1 MQRMTQGRNARVAG
15 RTLAAVSVSALAVS
29 LVAVAGCASGVERG
43 TTAKSADQNNEQ
55 SGYVRGFEGLAVK
68 SRLER
73 LIDREEEKPS
83 VGSFALADR
92 IMDGRLVRLTPGTAE
107 FSDAVRPL
115 DEVLALAVA
124 RIPAPAVRGEVAML
138 PQIAKGYV
146 RARAAMLN
154 DDAAGA
160 VAIYEQIA
168 GVSPQSTEIL
178 IGLGD
183 AYMRL
188 GDRGQAVDAYL
199 RAVELGDRTI
209 RALVYGAMGST
220 NDPDRVI
227 ELGSMAWGDG
237 ENSVDDGDLAGRLLG
252 GVMLGRALIEDG
264 QLAAGA
270 EVMTR
275 AMGMLDGDTAR
286 DPRFRRELI
295 QLYTQRA
302 EQYASLGDAWM
313 MLEQPARALE
323 VYELARG
330 LAGDEPIELM
340 ARRVA
345 AELLAGHSGL
355 AAMGMIDWID
365 AHPGDDSGL
374 LHHLVGIVGEHALV
388 GGLLKDS
395 IAQRMRDAKLPV
407 SHRRALLGLV
417 LTLEHD
423 RDASVLVLSGVDPV
437 IVSPVA
443 CARVLGMFD
452 AGADRLGA
460 VMGMVERSPSI
471 GSLVV
476 PALIRLDGRTLES
489 LAGVTGD
496 SETAELV
503 RCLIVDDLQRPDLL
517 EGLSSIDGAID
528 RSSFD
533 SKSTAWLIAHAR
545 AAVLSARWEL
555 ADALFE
561 ACSTRAMN
569 GADHPLY
576 VDTLMVANRTDE
588 AVEAAEARAQSM
600 DGNAADWLVLARMH
614 QQAGD
619 GSGMVGA
626 LEMALELDP
635 YDEGVYEQLITVLG
649 SGGELGDV
657 EQLRV
662 VTRSLGQRLPRSAM
676 VSLIRAHEMASAG
689 AQGGEMLAQSERVLV
704 DAHAQHRYREIGID
718 LLLSVWRTQMTQG
731 DQGAVARGLAWIDA
745 QREDMGGSIDLA
757 SAKARMMVLAGDGV
771 RAEDFLDGFYE
782 RMPSRR
788 VGRLHEGLI
797 RSDESRREEADR
809 LALTRLDGLVSVED
823 CLERLERAGGLGVLG
838 GGLDEYD
845 ADELV
850 PVEGDW
856 SYSLGESLR
865 IVRVLGA
872 VAQRGVEGTDV
883 DLLLTLVER
892 TRQKSA
898 AGMDVNGID
907 PLASLDLIELVILPA
922 SDRFVMDDYEE
933 LVRSMKGLS
942 GGGDPFTVGVQSV
955 LRSQDAGTALD
966 LVTRLTITDD
976 GMLDEKRVADL
987 ASLIGQIGSAEDLVA
1002 SIDWMDRA
1010 GLMIEARDA
1019 VVGSLGVLQEGSLAD
1034 KTNPD
1039 GVKADFAYSVAV
1051 VSSFYKRDDV
1061 SPAMYGVALGY
1072 DGDHAWANNDL
1083 GYRMIEDGGDLEVA
1097 ERHLVLAHEADP
1109 KAASITDS
1117 LAWVRY
1123 AMGVIEDEVDGDG
1136 NVVRRGALGLLEEAL
1151 GLEDGTSNATI
1162 YDHLGDSLWMVGDFE
1177 RAVGAWLDAESRLRE
1192 RLTELS
1198 NQENVNAVALE
1209 SIREE
1214 LSSIRFKIAD
1224 GEASRESGR
1233 VPAVAPNRAGLVVP
1247 NPADIVDEV
1256 VPEK

>member
-1 MQRMTQGRNARVAG
+1 MQRMTQRRNARVAG

-43 TTAKSADQNNEQ
+43 TTSKSADQSGDQ
-55 SGYVRGFEGLAVK
+55 SGYVRGFDGLSVK

-92 IMDGRLVRLTPGTAE
+92 IMDGRLVRLTPGTAK

-115 DEVLALAVA
+115 DEVLASAA
-124 RIPAPAVRGEVAML
+124 GRIPAPAVRGEVAML

-146 RARAAMLN
+146 RARSAMLN

-168 GVSPQSTEIL
+168 GASPQSTEIL

-227 ELGSMAWGDG
+227 ELGAVAWGDG
-237 ENSVDDGDLAGRLLG
+237 EVSGEDEDLAGRLLG

-407 SHRRALLGLV
+407 SHRRALLGLM

-423 RDASVLVLSGVDPV
+423 RDASALVLSGVDPV

-471 GSLVV
+471 GAMVV
-476 PALIRLDGRTLES
+476 PAWIRLDGRALES

-517 EGLSSIDGAID
+517 EGLSSIDGDSLED
-528 RSSFD
+528 R
-533 SKSTAWLIAHAR
+533 STAWLIAHAR

-555 ADALFE
+555 ADALFA

-569 GADHPLY
+569 GAEHSFY
-576 VDTLMVANRTDE
+576 VDTLMVANRSDE
-588 AVEAAEARAQSM
+588 AVDAAETRAQSA
-600 DGNAADWLVLARMH
+600 DGNTADWLVLARMH

-649 SGGELGDV
+649 SGGEIGDV

-662 VTRSLGQRLPRSAM
+662 VTRSLGQHLPRSAM

-757 SAKARMMVLAGDGV
+757 SAKARMMVLAGDNAD
-771 RAEDFLDGFYE
+771 AESFLEGFYQ

-788 VGRLHEGLI
+788 GGRLHEGLI

-809 LALTRLDGLVSVED
+809 LALARLDGLVSIED
-823 CLERLERAGGLGVLG
+823 CLERLERAGGLGGLD
-838 GGLDEYD
+838 GGLGDYD

-850 PVEGDW
+850 PVDGDW

-933 LVRSMKGLS
+933 LVRSMKGLT

-966 LVTRLTITDD
+966 LVTRLTVTDD
-976 GMLDEKRVADL
+976 GMLDETRVADL

-1002 SIDWMDRA
+1002 SMEWIDRA

-1034 KTNPD
+1034 KTDLD

-1051 VSSFYKRDDV
+1051 VASFYERDEV
-1061 SPAMYGVALGY
+1061 SDSMYDVALGF
-1072 DGDHAWANNDL
+1072 DAGHAWANNDL

-1097 ERHLVLAHEADP
+1097 ERHLVLAHRAEP

-1136 NVVRRGALGLLEEAL
+1136 QVVRRGALGLLEEAL
-1151 GLEDGTSNATI
+1151 TLEDGTSNATI
-1162 YDHLGDSLWMVGDFE
+1162 YDHLGDSLWMVGQFE
-1177 RAVGAWLDAESRLRE
+1177 RAIGAWLDAEAKLRE

-1198 NQENVNAVALE
+1198 NQENVNAAALE

-1214 LSSIRFKIAD
+1214 LSKIRFKISD
-1224 GEASRESGR
+1224 GESGR
-1233 VPAVAPNRAGLVVP
+1233 VPKVGANSAGLVVP
-1247 NPADIVDEV
+1247 EMGGDPGDIVDEV